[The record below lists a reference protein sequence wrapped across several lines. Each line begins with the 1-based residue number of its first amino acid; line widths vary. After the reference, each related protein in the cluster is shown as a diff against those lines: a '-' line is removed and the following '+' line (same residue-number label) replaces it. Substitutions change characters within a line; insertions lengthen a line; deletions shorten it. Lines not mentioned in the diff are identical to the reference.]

1 MFMGMLNASI
11 ARIITLL
18 VVTVLPAKAIL
29 GVRGPT
35 IYRQVEKNLKGN
47 DKIFLFQ
54 GALHG
59 SDRAMY
65 NKKGLDS
72 LNSLRFACREC

>member
-1 MFMGMLNASI
+1 
-11 ARIITLL
+11 
-18 VVTVLPAKAIL
+18 
-29 GVRGPT
+29 
-35 IYRQVEKNLKGN
+35 VEKNLKGN